1 MTTKA
6 DTTDTIRRNGIFS
19 IVVVVV
25 VVKEKDGIQISTQRN
40 SPYENSAILYIG
52 NTAGRCCGTCSDS
65 EGILIVVEM
74 FESAEFNFLGFV
86 ATTTYSTT
94 RRNSDYLYIIITI
107 ISRTTTSSSLFHFS
121 CSDDWRYASVM
132 WWTEEKV
139 KWLFLYFKNVTEVQK
154 M

>member
-6 DTTDTIRRNGIFS
+6 DTTDTILRNGIIS
-19 IVVVVV
+19 IAVAVVV

-52 NTAGRCCGTCSDS
+52 NTAGRCCGNSSDS

-74 FESAEFNFLGFV
+74 FESANFNSFGVV

-94 RRNSDYLYIIITI
+94 RRNSDYLYNHNN
-107 ISRTTTSSSLFHFS
+107 SF
-121 CSDDWRYASVM
+121 
-132 WWTEEKV
+132 
-139 KWLFLYFKNVTEVQK
+139 
-154 M
+154 

>member
-6 DTTDTIRRNGIFS
+6 DTTDTILRNGIIS
-19 IVVVVV
+19 IAVAVVV

-52 NTAGRCCGTCSDS
+52 NTAGRCCGNSSDS

-74 FESAEFNFLGFV
+74 FESAEFISFVVV

-107 ISRTTTSSSLFHFS
+107 LSLELLLVVPHFISVAPMIGGMH
-121 CSDDWRYASVM
+121 
-132 WWTEEKV
+132 
-139 KWLFLYFKNVTEVQK
+139 Q
-154 M
+154 